1 MEKKELGGVCKMCGR
16 ELKTENG
23 LLMED
28 AFEAAKEWGY
38 FSKKDLELHKF
49 TICEACYDRLIET
62 FLIPVERQV
71 KKEVM

>member
-1 MEKKELGGVCKMCGR
+1 MCGR
-16 ELKTENG
+16 QLKTENG

-38 FSKKDLELHKF
+38 FSKKDLELHRF
-49 TICEACYDRLIET
+49 TICEECYDRLIKT
-62 FLIPVERQV
+62 FLVPVDRQL

>member
-1 MEKKELGGVCKMCGR
+1 MEKKKLRVVCNMCGR

-49 TICEACYDRLIET
+49 YLSVLFFPASSVHCKPY
-62 FLIPVERQV
+62 
-71 KKEVM
+71 